1 MRSTILAAAL
11 VAAPIF
17 AQDGSAPPKDQRM
30 VRMAPQ
36 QIVEARRAAFRLSA
50 ADFQLVRTAAEKG
63 ADLRSLA
70 GAARSLS
77 QWAAILPALFP
88 AGTGPDVV
96 ETRAKAEIWSN
107 RADFERRARDYTE
120 AAARMAEAAAA
131 GDMTRGGAAWDVTR
145 ETCNACH
152 ELYRSDPP
160 APQ

>member
-1 MRSTILAAAL
+1 M
-11 VAAPIF
+11 
-17 AQDGSAPPKDQRM
+17 M
-30 VRMAPQ
+30 PQ

-88 AGTGPDVV
+88 AGTGPDVA

-107 RADFERRARDYTE
+107 RADFERRARDYAE

-131 GDMTRGGAAWDVTR
+131 GDMTRGGAAWDATR

-152 ELYRSDPP
+152 ERYRSDPP

>member
-17 AQDGSAPPKDQRM
+17 AQGGAAPPKDQRT
-30 VRMAPQ
+30 VRMTPQ

-63 ADLRSLA
+63 ADLRPLA

-77 QWAAILPALFP
+77 QWAAVLPSLFP

-107 RADFERRARDYTE
+107 RADFEQRARDYAE
-120 AAARMAEAAAA
+120 AAARMADAAEA
-131 GDMTRGGAAWDVTR
+131 GDMTRGGAAWDATR

-152 ELYRSDPP
+152 QRYRTDPP
-160 APQ
+160 SPG